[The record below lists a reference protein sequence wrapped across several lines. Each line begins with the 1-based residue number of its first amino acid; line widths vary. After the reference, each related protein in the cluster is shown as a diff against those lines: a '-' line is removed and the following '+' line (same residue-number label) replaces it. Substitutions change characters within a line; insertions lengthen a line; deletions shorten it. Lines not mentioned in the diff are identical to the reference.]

1 MNIQSDDDAQA
12 DTHAAMQ
19 AGSLED
25 KQPRRQAA
33 MKTGIHAG
41 SRKQAG
47 SCRHASRQAGR
58 AGKQAIET
66 WQNAGKNLA
75 KS

>member
-1 MNIQSDDDAQA
+1 MKIRRDDAQA
-12 DTHAAMQ
+12 KRHAAMQ

-25 KQPRRQAA
+25 KQLRRQAA
-33 MKTGIHAG
+33 MKTGSHAG

-58 AGKQAIET
+58 AGRQ
-66 WQNAGKNLA
+66 
-75 KS
+75 